1 MKGKPTVLRGLIL
14 ELRLFFTALQF
25 FTRVPIPAW
34 VGFEPIWLQ
43 ACVRYFPLVGA
54 LVGAFGAL
62 VLAAASLW
70 WPPAVAVALSLASTV
85 WLTGGFHED
94 GWADT
99 CDGLGGAVSRARA
112 LEIMKD
118 SRLGAYGGLGL
129 VLMLGLKASVL
140 TALLSPLLSEMS
152 DAASS
157 RVHQVLLAWTVM
169 GLFWA
174 HTLSRLVPVLLTAL
188 LPYGG
193 DPDHAKAKPLALA
206 ASQVSVLMA
215 VVVTV
220 LVAGGLIAWLGVI
233 GWPVPTLLRCLM
245 WSSLAALVVTAWCAR
260 WFQRRLGGFTGDT
273 LGASQQLAEVACLL
287 AWLAVVHPVTWVH
300 WG

>member
-1 MKGKPTVLRGLIL
+1 MLQRLIL
-14 ELRLFFTALQF
+14 ELRLFFTAMQF
-25 FTRVPIPAW
+25 FTRVPVPAW
-34 VGFEPIWLQ
+34 VGFEPVWLQ
-43 ACVRYFPLVGA
+43 TCVRYFPLVGA
-54 LVGAFGAL
+54 LVGAFGAM

-70 WPPAVAVALSLASTV
+70 WPPAVAVILSMAATV

-99 CDGLGGAVSRARA
+99 CDGLGGTVTRARA

-129 VLMLGLKASVL
+129 VLMLALKASVL

-157 RVHQVLLAWTVM
+157 RVHQVLLGWTVM
-169 GLFWA
+169 GMFWA
-174 HTLSRLVPVLLTAL
+174 HALSRLVPVLLTAL

-193 DPDHAKAKPLALA
+193 DPDHAKAKPLAMG
-206 ASQVSVLMA
+206 ASMASVLWA
-215 VVVTV
+215 GVITV
-220 LVAGGLIAWLGVI
+220 LVAVGLMALLHAL

-245 WSSLAALVVTAWCAR
+245 WSTLAALVVTAWCAR

-287 AWLAVVHPVTWVH
+287 AWLAVVHPVTWVR
-300 WG
+300 W